1 MIIILSEKE
10 YLAYQLKKLAE
21 KLGRTPLQDEFF
33 TVIPRYYTIKC
44 YGTYNKLLEYVG
56 LDPNKENVGRKKK
69 EWLVNTV
76 TKVKEIIMFIRTQ
89 NMKMVIKFKDIFL
102 KQDHNIILAI
112 NSFGNGKLI
121 LGQYSSEE
129 KATKVMNE
137 IVMSIKNRIMIYQMP
152 LDEEL
157 KMVDNK

>member
-1 MIIILSEKE
+1 
-10 YLAYQLKKLAE
+10 
-21 KLGRTPLQDEFF
+21 
-33 TVIPRYYTIKC
+33 
-44 YGTYNKLLEYVG
+44 
-56 LDPNKENVGRKKK
+56 
-69 EWLVNTV
+69 
-76 TKVKEIIMFIRTQ
+76 MFIRTQ
-89 NMKMVIKFKDIFL
+89 NMKIVIKFEDIFL

-137 IVMSIKNRIMIYQMP
+137 IVMSIKNRIMMYQMP

-157 KMVDNK
+157 KITDNNK

>member
-1 MIIILSEKE
+1 
-10 YLAYQLKKLAE
+10 
-21 KLGRTPLQDEFF
+21 
-33 TVIPRYYTIKC
+33 
-44 YGTYNKLLEYVG
+44 
-56 LDPNKENVGRKKK
+56 
-69 EWLVNTV
+69 
-76 TKVKEIIMFIRTQ
+76 
-89 NMKMVIKFKDIFL
+89 MVIKFKNIFL

-137 IVMSIKNRIMIYQMP
+137 IVMSINNRIMMYQMP

-157 KMVDNK
+157 KMVENK

>member
-1 MIIILSEKE
+1 
-10 YLAYQLKKLAE
+10 
-21 KLGRTPLQDEFF
+21 
-33 TVIPRYYTIKC
+33 
-44 YGTYNKLLEYVG
+44 
-56 LDPNKENVGRKKK
+56 
-69 EWLVNTV
+69 
-76 TKVKEIIMFIRTQ
+76 MFIRTQ

-102 KQDHNIILAI
+102 EQDHNIILAI
-112 NSFGNGKLI
+112 IIFGNGKLI

-157 KMVDNK
+157 KITDNK